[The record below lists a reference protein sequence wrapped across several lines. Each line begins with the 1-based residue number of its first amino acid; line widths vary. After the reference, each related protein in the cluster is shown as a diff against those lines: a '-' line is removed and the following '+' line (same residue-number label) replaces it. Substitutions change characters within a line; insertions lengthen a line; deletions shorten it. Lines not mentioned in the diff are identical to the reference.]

1 MSAKRARDEESWNNS
16 NRPDGNERLPLTA
29 TLSDTDGR
37 SSSPRRRTRTASWMS
52 WMLAVLAA
60 SVLILT
66 AFKVHIAGHISQGA
80 AYATVY
86 EWQMKSL
93 PYKKIKGKLLA
104 VPTNDTDE
112 KDPADKRY
120 TNFLE
125 WELPGIRDA
134 SGSLREDFGV
144 EGESHALVSNTSDP
158 LAHFQEKLNLPL
170 WRYDTKT
177 CAYLNRQ
184 GETFASV
191 EKDIESI
198 RSRFRE
204 TYMDVIASAGET
216 RVTLAARGAIQN
228 ANLEHPAL
236 EYNGTH
242 VTAAFEEMDALF
254 GQTWREFWD
263 DMSPEAM
270 ISWLLHHAQ
279 RCDIVVPDFDEARFN
294 EMNDTDGDVDDK
306 VLQFWRGVQ
315 KLEGT
320 GRSITHDI
328 LLHVAGSLKEND
340 GKMMQLV
347 SPTHG
352 YEGVVFQD
360 YHVLG
365 TWIGM
370 RSRESQDEEDRR
382 RLQKK
387 ELHASIGHEII
398 GLVPTFASR
407 DVKIALPS
415 VTNEEARAVCAVAVA
430 CEPYYRQADF
440 KTTCKDEITVPL
452 FGRLWALD
460 VLHAFVWTVPM
471 LTAEKTTSRA
481 PFLASILHTAR
492 LCQASTTHPI
502 LMMNCAHGV
511 GHAVLADTLVEITV
525 ESMTAQPSV
534 DALWKRYLD
543 DSRIITSG
551 RSEDSKVSADRTIDF
566 YTTLLDCA
574 HFGKAMDQLGGD
586 KVFSIASCMTG
597 VHHQMLVH
605 DIGFKSDSLDGR
617 ATRAILERM
626 RENKWSQALYDIVHR
641 SLGDKDITVLVVM
654 LRHCYMLTDVYLELL
669 MMDEDM
675 GSRVGANN
683 DALKHVW
690 REFRSL
696 MKVGVTSCFFNTG
709 FFASSPLLLLDEDSD
724 KNEMKPEEDEYS
736 GVQKLVRDVMAVCSL
751 NTKRMTTQ
759 TRDIAEQEEEL
770 MGVMLEACDALA
782 SSKCEDICSSVSTKK
797 KDDGDEDKEEEE
809 EEEEQEEEEEEE
821 DCMHRCRNVS
831 KAYVSPLCW
840 HGAGS
845 VALAEPR
852 VAFNRCTEACRQ
864 LGCSRREWE
873 YCSLGFI
880 NQVEIGVAQPGG
892 SEIAGL
898 LETWR
903 EGGEFMGQ
911 LLELLE
917 KQKVSRKWAVPNAG
931 TRLLEGIHALERYK
945 NTTMPRYLRG
955 ASEDDAEDRH

>member
-1 MSAKRARDEESWNNS
+1 MEMTKNAHDGKSWSKS
-16 NRPDGNERLPLTA
+16 NRDDGDERLPLTV
-29 TLSDTDGR
+29 THSEGDESG
-37 SSSPRRRTRTASWMS
+37 PRRRTASWMS
-52 WMLAVLAA
+52 CTIVLLTV
-60 SVLILT
+60 SVLVLISSTVFLT
-66 AFKVHIAGHISQGA
+66 QHISEDEGA
-80 AYATVY
+80 NVY

-93 PYKKIKGKLLA
+93 PYKRIKGRLL
-104 VPTNDTDE
+104 TNE

-120 TNFLE
+120 TSFLE

-134 SGSLREDFGV
+134 SGALLEDFGV
-144 EGESHALVSNTSDP
+144 EGESHALVPNTSDL
-158 LAHFQEKLNLPL
+158 LAHFQEKLNVPL

-191 EKDIESI
+191 EKDIERI
-198 RSRFRE
+198 RTRFRK
-204 TYMDVIASAGET
+204 TFMDFAASAGNT
-216 RVTLAARGAIQN
+216 RVKLASRGAIQN
-228 ANLEHPAL
+228 ANLELPAL
-236 EYNGTH
+236 DYNGTH

-254 GQTWREFWD
+254 GQTWREFWTEI
-263 DMSPEAM
+263 SPEAM
-270 ISWLLHHAQ
+270 ILWYLHHAQ
-279 RCDIVVPDFDEARFN
+279 RCDIVLPHFDEARFN
-294 EMNDTDGDVDDK
+294 EMIAADGDVDDK
-306 VLQFWRGVQ
+306 VLQFWRGTYD
-315 KLEGT
+315 LNGHGDYMT
-320 GRSITHDI
+320 RDI
-328 LLHVAGSLKEND
+328 LDELEATIHDEDDEGF
-340 GKMMQLV
+340 
-347 SPTHG
+347 SPTHEYNG
-352 YEGVVFQD
+352 AINQDEHVF
-360 YHVLG
+360 G
-365 TWIGM
+365 TWIAM
-370 RSRESQDEEDRR
+370 RSRESQGEEDRR
-382 RLQKK
+382 GLRKK
-387 ELHASIGHEII
+387 LHSNVGHDII
-398 GLVPTFASR
+398 GLVPKFASS
-407 DVKIALPS
+407 DVKLALPS
-415 VTNEEARAVCAVAVA
+415 VTNEEARAVCAVAAA
-430 CEPYYRQADF
+430 CEPYYRKADF
-440 KTTCKDEITVPL
+440 KTTCKDEITAPL
-452 FGRLWALD
+452 FGRVWALD
-460 VLHAFVWTVPM
+460 VLHSFIWTVPM
-471 LTAEKTTSRA
+471 LTAEKTTSRHA
-481 PFLASILHTAR
+481 FLASILHTAR

-502 LMMNCAHGV
+502 LMTNCGHGV

-617 ATRAILERM
+617 VTRAILERM

-690 REFRSL
+690 REFRSV

-809 EEEEQEEEEEEE
+809 EEEEEEQEEGEQEEEEE

-903 EGGEFMGQ
+903 EGGEFMEQ

-917 KQKVSRKWAVPNAG
+917 KQKVNRKWAVPNAG

-955 ASEDDAEDRH
+955 ASEDDAEDRR